1 MRIALLVLALMAVS
15 ACTSPVKGERLW
27 WDDQKREQLPN
38 TYMLPE
44 WPAEAPVPTDPEP
57 YVPKELPRDE
67 IKRATA
73 QQHQLIE
80 QGIPRAGSPNPETD
94 RVKVPVA
101 KWQGADDFSAPAAPA
116 VPAPAPAAPV
126 PAQAGDSA
134 KPAAPPA
141 APAGSAAGVMPKA
154 AE

>member
-1 MRIALLVLALMAVS
+1 MRIALLVQALMPVS

-38 TYMLPE
+38 TYMLPD
-44 WPAEAPVPTDPEP
+44 WPAEAPVPTDPAP

-67 IKRATA
+67 IKRATT

-80 QGIPRAGSPNPETD
+80 QGIPRAGSPNPDTD
-94 RVKVPVA
+94 RVKVPAA
-101 KWQGADDFSAPAAPA
+101 KWQGAEDFSAPAAPA
-116 VPAPAPAAPV
+116 APAPAPAPV
-126 PAQAGDSA
+126 KTEDAA
-134 KPAAPPA
+134 KPATPPA
-141 APAGSAAGVMPKA
+141 APSGAAAGVTPKA